1 MKQVVKFIKIAIPIG
16 LAVYLMY
23 DTFKDPKSREELYS
37 AISRAEYIWVGISML
52 CALLSHLLRSR
63 RWKYLLEPMGYK
75 TRFWNAYHSVMSGYL
90 VNMAI
95 PRAGEVSRAGLFGGV
110 EHTPFDKTFGS
121 IAAERVVDM
130 IILLSLTGITVLS
143 QYDIIWNAMQEQLAN
158 RPQDGLALHWKALI
172 GLGIL
177 AIGFVIITKMGL
189 FLKVKGFVMGL
200 IDGLTSV
207 LRTPYKLQFFRDT
220 ILIWTLYM
228 IMFGVMY
235 QCLPETSSLGL
246 GAILAGFVF
255 GSFAVVLTP
264 GGTGAYHLA
273 VALALGYYG
282 IQESTGQALG
292 LIIWGSQTILLI
304 GLGFLSLL
312 LMPFYNREYPGHTA
326 LTPAEGFGD

>member
-1 MKQVVKFIKIAIPIG
+1 MKQVVKFIKIALPIG

-23 DTFKDPKSREELYS
+23 DTFKDPKSRDELYD

-52 CALLSHLLRSR
+52 CAWLSHLLRSR

-130 IILLSLTGITVLS
+130 IILLLLTGITVLS
-143 QYDIIWNAMQEQLAN
+143 QYDIIWNAMQEQWAN

-172 GLGIL
+172 GMGILGI
-177 AIGFVIITKMGL
+177 GFIIIRKMGL

-207 LRTPYKLQFFRDT
+207 LRTPYKLQFFRDS
-220 ILIWTLYM
+220 ILIWALYM

-292 LIIWGSQTILLI
+292 LIIWGSQSILLI
-304 GLGFLSLL
+304 LLGFLSLL

-326 LTPAEGFGD
+326 LTPAEGFRD